1 MGLPAR
7 PTTSGKPRRAEE
19 ADMTDEKQ
27 TPDALTKKDLN
38 EVSGGHQPGQDIKL
52 DYKE

>member
-1 MGLPAR
+1 
-7 PTTSGKPRRAEE
+7 
-19 ADMTDEKQ
+19 MTDEKQ
-27 TPDALTKKDLN
+27 TPDALTKTSDDEITLTEKDLN